1 MKDASSAADSQRH
14 PIRRQNAEFSV
25 SLSRNHRK
33 QAVSATSSPKN
44 PRNKA
49 SK

>member
-1 MKDASSAADSQRH
+1 MKDASSVSDSQRR
-14 PIRRQNAEFSV
+14 PIRRRNAEFLV
-25 SLSRNHRK
+25 NLSRNHRK

-49 SK
+49 LK